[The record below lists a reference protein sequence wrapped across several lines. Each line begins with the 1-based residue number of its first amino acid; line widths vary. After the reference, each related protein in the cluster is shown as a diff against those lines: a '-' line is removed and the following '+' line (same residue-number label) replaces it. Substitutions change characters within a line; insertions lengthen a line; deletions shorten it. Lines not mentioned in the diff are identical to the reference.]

1 MLGIYRE
8 KFVVK
13 VLFYICF
20 KLFPRS
26 SYVNATEYD
35 TENTVTGWKLW
46 LINLKYIFG
55 KWEIYK

>member
-35 TENTVTGWKLW
+35 TENTVTG
-46 LINLKYIFG
+46 
-55 KWEIYK
+55 